1 MKTFDQV
8 ASLDNATDNGPSAFA
23 IANEVAKTR
32 AAEATSLPP
41 DVFAPHFDN
50 NAFNAQLDNAYRS
63 HVTAN
68 LPKPEVENPTL
79 NETLKAAFQSGNV
92 IGSALTSQTLAE
104 TLFPTRSSRQLT
116 DEEIMSQVSKA
127 GLSSLLPKFQGVT
140 NQAQLD
146 ARIADI
152 QREQKNVDILEA
164 SGLSGTAALLVAGIV
179 DIPTLIPVG
188 KALQLGKAGASF
200 LETAGKSAVA
210 GTVDAGISEAG
221 LQATQEL
228 RTPEEGA
235 INIASGAI
243 IGAAIGG
250 SIHAVLGDR
259 AAHVEANL
267 DRYREDAANDFPEA
281 RAAVDRLDAEVAKA
295 NGVDSGGLSNPGV
308 QSDKP
313 TPSSVGAAATPFE
326 ELKAEA
332 KAHGELADAKVSASL
347 FDKVPSITTMPT
359 EWLGKYL
366 GGKTLLGQP
375 RQALRTS
382 PLDTVRSFGRM
393 FYSAPEISEANTR
406 GLADSRRM
414 TVEDHYDADR
424 AALGRFKA
432 SVEEIYAKNSNRFS
446 SAKDLA
452 QQAYYVALNEGI
464 DNVTS
469 DPALEAVAREF
480 RKYTEFQRDKHVKNG
495 KLPDDLDTI
504 GADGYVRRVYNK
516 TALRNDKARAMSLL
530 EAWAKRKVTA
540 DVEDELAHTQYTER
554 LAAHDASVASYEQRV
569 EFWNKHPER
578 LKDWEDRRD
587 LALAQDRSDYE
598 TALANWRERS
608 SEHASARMDA
618 VAQDLAL
625 YSDAHRVWED
635 KVREFLSDPAN
646 DGKAHPFMLEKPQ
659 RGAFK
664 TFEEGYDKGT
674 PKPKKP
680 LVGEYEGASKAF
692 EREFGSRPRKGD
704 KPTITEGNAKP
715 AIPKNKYG
723 MPMLREHIPEYAKAL
738 AQDVYDTIAGV
749 KSTIPNAAT
758 SRVRVRTG
766 YLQGRVIDI
775 PDAALADNFFLKT
788 DLLDHAELLHNT
800 SGKQAAFGSV
810 FKTVDGYG
818 NEVGDYTGNSILVQ
832 IEKEAKARIDAAT
845 GDEKTRLI
853 DERERYLQGVKN
865 EVEHFLGVYDQGNG
879 FGLIGPKAAHTLAS
893 LAYSVRLGG
902 VTVSSLTD
910 APKIAI
916 AQGLGNTFRY
926 GIMPMFADFRNA
938 VRKGG
943 VMRQQGMRMGTVAEA
958 VHATRLSDAF
968 ELNNPHQMGDKWLEY
983 VDKTTRWATRLSGIS
998 YWTDFVKQITHNV
1011 TSSRILGFS
1020 QIGHE
1025 RLSQKNVAW
1034 LANLGIEAHDLAKI
1048 GEEYAKQD
1056 LKHVAGILYAD
1067 IGKWANQD
1075 IAARFETALR
1085 RENRNTIVTPG
1096 LGDRP
1101 QFTYD
1106 ATGKLMYQFQ
1116 TFMLIDQTRFLA
1128 RQVQLANVG
1137 TDAAERMRQRIA
1149 LGAGLSSLVLGAVF
1163 IDAIKRAL
1171 RDNDADWDAFVD
1183 RWQRN
1188 SGASMYDALDRSGIL
1203 GSLFTASNSF
1213 GKLSNGQFSLRGG
1226 MAWLSGD
1233 ADRTEA
1239 RKVRDIGLGGAL
1251 LGPAAGM
1258 AEDVVKTVQAGA
1270 RYADGGTITRSD
1282 LRRFQHLMP
1291 YNSVPGIQQALNAVS
1306 DFSASAMG
1314 ASPEP
1319 KRHH

>member
-8 ASLDNATDNGPSAFA
+8 ASLNNSLESAPSAFA
-23 IANEVAKTR
+23 IANEIAKTH

-41 DVFAPHFDN
+41 DVYAPHFDN
-50 NAFNAQLDNAYRS
+50 NAFNAQLDNAYHS

-79 NETLKAAFQSGNV
+79 NDTLKAAFQSGNV
-92 IGSALTSQTLAE
+92 IGSTLSSQTLAE
-104 TLFPTRSSRQLT
+104 KLFPTRSSRQLT
-116 DEEIMSQVSKA
+116 DEEIMDQVSKA
-127 GLSSLLPKFQGVT
+127 GLTSLLPKFQGVT

-146 ARIADI
+146 ARLKDI

-200 LETAGKSAVA
+200 LETTGKSAVA
-210 GTVDAGISEAG
+210 GAADAGISEAG

-228 RTPEEGA
+228 RTPEEGV

-243 IGAAIGG
+243 IGTAIGG
-250 SIHAVLGDR
+250 SVHVILGDR

-295 NGVDSGGLSNPGV
+295 NGVDSADVSNPGV

-313 TPSSVGAAATPFE
+313 TPSSAGAAATPFE

-332 KAHGELADAKVSASL
+332 KAHGELADAKVSAGL

-359 EWLGKYL
+359 EWLGQYL

-375 RQALRTS
+375 RQAFRAS
-382 PLDTVRSFGRM
+382 PLDTVRNFGRM
-393 FYSAPEISEANTR
+393 FYSSPEISVANTKGR
-406 GLADSRRM
+406 ADNRRM

-432 SVEEIYAKNSNRFS
+432 SVEEIYAKNASRFS
-446 SAKDLA
+446 SSRDLA

-480 RKYTEFQRDKHVKNG
+480 RKYTEFQREKHVKNG
-495 KLPDDLDTI
+495 KLPEDLDTI
-504 GADGYVRRVYNK
+504 GADGYVRRVYNT
-516 TALRNDKARAMSLL
+516 TALRNDKSRAMSML
-530 EAWAKRKVTA
+530 EAWATRKVTA
-540 DVEDELAHTQYTER
+540 DVEEELSHTQYTER

-587 LALAQDRSDYE
+587 IALAQDRADYE
-598 TALANWRERS
+598 TAMANWRERS
-608 SEHASARMDA
+608 SDHASARMDA
-618 VAQDLAL
+618 VSQDLAL

-659 RGAFK
+659 RSAFK
-664 TFEEGYDKGT
+664 TFEDGYDNGT

-680 LVGEYEGASKAF
+680 LVGDYEGAIKAF
-692 EREFGSRPRKGD
+692 EKEFGPRPRKGD

-715 AIPKNKYG
+715 AVPKNKYN
-723 MPMLREHIPEYAKAL
+723 MPMLREHIPAYAKAL

-749 KSTIPNAAT
+749 KSAIPNTTT

-775 PDAALADNFFLKT
+775 PDDSLAENFFLRT

-818 NEVGDYTGNSILVQ
+818 NEVGDYTGNSALVQ

-845 GDEKTRLI
+845 GEELTRLQT
-853 DERERYLQGVKN
+853 DRDKYLQGVRN
-865 EVEHFLGVYDQGNG
+865 EIESFLGTYDQGKG

-893 LAYSVRLGG
+893 LAYTVRLGG

-926 GIMPMFADFRNA
+926 GVMPMLTDFRNA

-943 VMRQQGMRMGTVAEA
+943 LMRQQGIRMGTVAEA
-958 VHATRLSDAF
+958 VHATRLRDAF
-968 ELNNPHQMGDKWLEY
+968 ELNNPHQINDPWLEF

-998 YWTDFVKQITHNV
+998 LWTDFVKQITHNV
-1011 TSSRILGFS
+1011 ASSRILGFS

-1067 IGKWANQD
+1067 VGKWANQD

-1137 TDAAERMRQRIA
+1137 TDAAEKMRQRIA

-1163 IDAIKRAL
+1163 IDAMKRAL
-1171 RDNDADWDAFVD
+1171 RDNDVDWSAFVD

-1188 SGASMYDALDRSGIL
+1188 SGASMYDALDRSGVL
-1203 GSLFTASNSF
+1203 GSLFTASNTAS
-1213 GKLSNGQFSLRGG
+1213 KLPFGQFGLRGS
-1226 MAWLSGD
+1226 MAWLAGD
-1233 ADRTEA
+1233 RDRSDP
-1239 RKVRDIGLGGAL
+1239 RKVQDIGLGGVL
-1251 LGPAAGM
+1251 LGPTAGIV
-1258 AEDVVKTVQAGA
+1258 EDAVHSGRALSKAVS
-1270 RYADGGTITRSD
+1270 GGEISRGD
-1282 LRRFQHLMP
+1282 LRRFQNLLP
-1291 YNSVPGIQQALNAVS
+1291 YHAVPGIQQSLNAIR

-1314 ASPEP
+1314 APPEVT
-1319 KRHH
+1319 RH